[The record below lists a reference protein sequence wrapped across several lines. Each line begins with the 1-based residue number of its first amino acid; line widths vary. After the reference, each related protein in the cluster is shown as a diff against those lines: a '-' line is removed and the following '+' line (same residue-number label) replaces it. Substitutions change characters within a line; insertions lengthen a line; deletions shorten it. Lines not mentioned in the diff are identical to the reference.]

1 MLFKLSFLAIAGFF
15 AAFID
20 AIAGGGGLISMPA
33 YLMAGIPPHL
43 SLGTNKFS
51 ASMGSLTSSYNFC
64 KSGLVNFKLIKIL
77 APFTFIGAILGV
89 KTVLL
94 LDESFLNVFVLF
106 LILAIGIY
114 TIFSKN
120 IGAEDNFTGFNK
132 KNLTLGIIFAF
143 SLGFYDGFFGPGTGS
158 FLVFGLIKIYKFD
171 FLHSTANTKCLNF
184 ISNITALLTFALNN
198 SINYKIGF
206 IVAIFMVLGAKF
218 GTKIAIN
225 KGSKLI
231 KPIFITMSLAV
242 ALKMLI
248 NLI

>member
-1 MLFKLSFLAIAGFF
+1 MLKLVFLALAGFF

-33 YLMAGIPPHL
+33 YLMAGVSPHL

-51 ASMGSLTSSYNFC
+51 STMGAFTSSYNFA

-77 APFTFIGAILGV
+77 APFTLVGSILGV

-94 LDESFLNVFVLF
+94 LDESFLNVLVLV
-106 LILAIGIY
+106 LILAIGLY

-120 IGAEDNFTGFNK
+120 IGADDNFHGLNK

-143 SLGFYDGFFGPGTGS
+143 CLGFYDGFFGPGTGS
-158 FLVFGLIKIYKFD
+158 FLVFGIIKIFKFD

-184 ISNITALLTFALNN
+184 ISNIAALITFALNN
-198 SINYKIGF
+198 SINYKLGF
-206 IVAIFMVLGAKF
+206 VVAIFMVFGAKL
-218 GTKIAIN
+218 GTKVAIN
-225 KGSKLI
+225 KGSKII

-242 ALKMLI
+242 AIKMLI
-248 NLI
+248 TLI

>member
-1 MLFKLSFLAIAGFF
+1 MLLKLFFLATAGFC

-33 YLMAGIPPHL
+33 YLLAGVPPHL

-64 KSGLVNFKLIKIL
+64 KSGLVNFKLIKTL

-94 LDESFLNVFVLF
+94 LDESFLNVLVLV
-106 LILAIGIY
+106 LILAIGLY
-114 TIFSKN
+114 SIFSKN
-120 IGAEDNFTGFNK
+120 IGAEDNFTGLNK
-132 KNLTLGIIFAF
+132 KNIILGIFFAF

-158 FLVFGLIKIYKFD
+158 FLVFGLIKIYNFD

-184 ISNITALLTFALNN
+184 ISNITALITFALND
-198 SINYKIGF
+198 SIDYKIGF
-206 IVAIFMVLGAKF
+206 VVAIFMVIGAKL
-218 GTKIAIN
+218 GTKVAIS
-225 KGSKLI
+225 KGSKII

-242 ALKMLI
+242 ATKMLFSMF
-248 NLI
+248 